1 MGLCVAAH
9 KHRGLPQPKANWHLL
24 QNSFTMGN
32 KQKLNSLMPKDT
44 TNEEFGKYL
53 VRHLAHQNHVRRR
66 RDDSLIILISSED
79 IFELPKPSNLSSY
92 CLLACCTIGWSSI
105 WLAGWLNHC
114 RVAAPEGKFKA
125 LVERLGRFTLQTS
138 GRSNA

>member
-1 MGLCVAAH
+1 M
-9 KHRGLPQPKANWHLL
+9 
-24 QNSFTMGN
+24 
-32 KQKLNSLMPKDT
+32 
-44 TNEEFGKYL
+44 
-53 VRHLAHQNHVRRR
+53 
-66 RDDSLIILISSED
+66 IILISSED
-79 IFELPKPSNLSSY
+79 IFELPKLSNLSSY

-138 GRSNA
+138 GRSNAYKESEEEVTMWGLLQWAILTCGGAAMTGHKRGTKIRRQNSGTIFIAAGCSDTAKGEGHR